1 MKADDLIFNNQCEK
15 NVYNEY
21 QLLGEMTN
29 LILSIFINTTINL
42 ADQLHNLA
50 ILSHLLLFIY
60 GRNKTNF
67 LSNTL
72 YLDIQMIV
80 QDAFVC
86 AAKNQRKKS
95 DDIFIN

>member
-1 MKADDLIFNNQCEK
+1 MYIKTNEFSIFILSLQKYSIGCEAIMIYEKTTMKADDLIFNNQCEK

-50 ILSHLLLFIY
+50 ILSHFLLFI
-60 GRNKTNF
+60 
-67 LSNTL
+67 
-72 YLDIQMIV
+72 
-80 QDAFVC
+80 
-86 AAKNQRKKS
+86 
-95 DDIFIN
+95 

>member
-1 MKADDLIFNNQCEK
+1 MYTKTNEFSIVYLHCNIPLAVKLLKLIYEKTTMKADDLIFNNQCEK

-50 ILSHLLLFIY
+50 ILSHFLLFI
-60 GRNKTNF
+60 
-67 LSNTL
+67 
-72 YLDIQMIV
+72 
-80 QDAFVC
+80 
-86 AAKNQRKKS
+86 
-95 DDIFIN
+95 